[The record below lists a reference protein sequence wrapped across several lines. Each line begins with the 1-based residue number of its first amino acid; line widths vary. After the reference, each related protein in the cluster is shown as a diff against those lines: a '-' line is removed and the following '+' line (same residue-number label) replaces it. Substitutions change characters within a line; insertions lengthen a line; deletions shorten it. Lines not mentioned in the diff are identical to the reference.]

1 MSNLL
6 LLSFH
11 RLIRL
16 TSPNLNYITVTGAL
30 VFYASVYF
38 VVHPEVSEDAVTV
51 FCNVSIFIWVLTI
64 IEGLTTREG
73 SLGILAC
80 KLIRLTGDFWLKIGG
95 GIRLQE
101 EILYILLTNRGGYID
116 CSYHSD
122 CKKLSNRI
130 MTSELET
137 TGSLSIAFWHDFR
150 IRRFVSEKLVSAT
163 LLTKFNIL

>member
-1 MSNLL
+1 MSDLL
-6 LLSFH
+6 SLSFH

-38 VVHPEVSEDAVTV
+38 VVHPAVSEDAVTV

-80 KLIRLTGDFWLKIGG
+80 KLTYWRFLVKNEGG

-101 EILYILLTNRGGYID
+101 EIFY
-116 CSYHSD
+116 
-122 CKKLSNRI
+122 
-130 MTSELET
+130 
-137 TGSLSIAFWHDFR
+137 
-150 IRRFVSEKLVSAT
+150 
-163 LLTKFNIL
+163 